1 MMRFLLN
8 TLLLLF
14 LLGLVTVGGVLW
26 TVIPQLPDTEALR
39 DIRLQ
44 TPLRV
49 FTRDRK
55 LIAEFGEKRRI
66 PVSIGEVPE
75 LMVKAF
81 IAAEDDRF
89 FEHPGVDWQGLVRA
103 AVQLARTGQKTQGG
117 STITMQV
124 ARNFFLS
131 REKTYLR
138 KLNEIL
144 LALKIERELS
154 KPEILELYL
163 NKIYLGQRAYGIGA
177 AARVYYGAGLD
188 ELTLPQIAMLAGLPK
203 APSTMNPLS
212 NPRRARERR
221 NYVLGRMLE
230 LGYISQEDYDQA
242 HDAPLTASRH
252 GQESEV
258 NAPHLA
264 EMVRAWMTGRFGE
277 GAYNDGYQ
285 VITTL
290 DSHLQRAATAAV
302 RRNLEAY
309 VRRHGYAGPEG
320 SVALPPQAGPAEL
333 EALLRDHPVLGGLP
347 PAVVLEVR
355 EREVLAWARNEGEV
369 LLEWPGLA
377 WARPFINVNHRGRRP
392 EKAADLLAPGD
403 LIRVERSPQGDW
415 LLAQLPPLEG
425 AMVALDPEDGAILA
439 LVGGFDF
446 NRSKFNRITQAR
458 RQPGSNFKPFIYSAA
473 LEKGY
478 TAASLINDAPIVFD
492 DAGLG
497 ETWRPENY
505 SGKNFG
511 PTRLRQALYK
521 SRNLV
526 SIRLLRAIG
535 VDYGREYATRFG
547 FDPATLPSNLSLALG
562 SASLLPLE
570 VIRGY
575 AVFANGGYL
584 ITPHFVQSVLD
595 YHGEPVPV
603 EPLPRVC
610 DPCGRTAG
618 DGAPPAEQVI
628 DPRNGW
634 ILYSI
639 LQDVIRKGTGRK
651 ARVLGRSDL
660 AGKTGTTNEQVDAW
674 FSGFNR
680 RIVVTGWVGY
690 DDSRPMGSR
699 ETGARAA
706 LPMWIEFMRTA
717 LEGMPESPLPQPEGI
732 VSVRINATTGKPTT
746 ADDPEAMFEH
756 FRKEFAPRLDSGQLT
771 AGQKEGGQA
780 DPYGGEEIF

>member
-1 MMRFLLN
+1 MLSFPRICQMMRFLLN
-8 TLLLLF
+8 TLLLFF
-14 LLGLVTVGGVLW
+14 LLGLVVAGGILW
-26 TVIPQLPDTEALR
+26 TVVPNLPETEALR
-39 DIRLQ
+39 DIQLQ

-66 PVSIGEVPE
+66 PVTIGEVPD
-75 LMVKAF
+75 LLVKAF

-103 AVQLARTGQKTQGG
+103 AIQLARTGQKTQGG

-177 AARVYYGAGLD
+177 AAQVYYGVTLD
-188 ELTLPQIAMLAGLPK
+188 KLTLPQMAMLAALPK
-203 APSTMNPLS
+203 APSTLNPLS
-212 NPRRARERR
+212 DPVRARERR
-221 NYVLGRMLE
+221 DYVLGRMLE
-230 LGYISQEDYDQA
+230 LGYIGRAEYDQA
-242 HDAPLTASRH
+242 IATPLTATHH

-258 NAPHLA
+258 DAPHLA
-264 EMVRAWMTGRFGE
+264 EMVRSYMTGRFGE
-277 GAYNDGYQ
+277 AAYNDGYQ

-290 DSHLQRAATAAV
+290 DSRLQQAASTAV
-302 RRNLEAY
+302 SRNLLAY
-309 VRRHGYAGPEG
+309 VRRHGYGGPE
-320 SVALPPQAGPAEL
+320 ARLELPPQAGPAEL
-333 EALLRDHPVLGGLP
+333 EALLRERPVLGGLP

-355 EREVLAWARNEGEV
+355 DREVLAWARGEGEV
-369 LLEWPGLA
+369 LIEWPGLA
-377 WARPFINVNHRGRRP
+377 WARPFIDVNHRGRKP
-392 EKAADLLAPGD
+392 AKAGDLLAPGD
-403 LIRVERSPQGDW
+403 LIRVERSAQGDW
-415 LLAQLPPLEG
+415 LLAELPPLEG
-425 AMVALDPEDGAILA
+425 ALVALDPDDGAILA
-439 LVGGFDF
+439 LDGGFDF
-446 NRSKFNRITQAR
+446 NRSKFNRVTQAR

-478 TAASLINDAPIVFD
+478 TAASLINDAPVVFD
-492 DAGLG
+492 DPGLG

-511 PTRLRQALYK
+511 PTRLRQALYL

-547 FDPATLPSNLSLALG
+547 FDPATLPDNLSLALG
-562 SASLLPLE
+562 SATLLPLE
-570 VIRGY
+570 IVRGY
-575 AVFANGGYL
+575 AVFANGGHL
-584 ITPHFVQSVLD
+584 ITPHFIDSVLD
-595 YHGEPVPV
+595 YHEEPLPV
-603 EPLPRVC
+603 EPVPRVC
-610 DPCGRTAG
+610 DPCAA

-634 ILYSI
+634 IMYTI

-651 ARVLGRSDL
+651 ARVLGRGDL
-660 AGKTGTTNEQVDAW
+660 AGKTGTTNDQVDAW

-680 RIVVTGWVGY
+680 RIVATGWVGY
-690 DDSRPMGSR
+690 DDSRPMGR
-699 ETGARAA
+699 LETGARAA

-732 VSVRINATTGKPTT
+732 VSVRIN
-746 ADDPEAMFEH
+746 
-756 FRKEFAPRLDSGQLT
+756 
-771 AGQKEGGQA
+771 
-780 DPYGGEEIF
+780 